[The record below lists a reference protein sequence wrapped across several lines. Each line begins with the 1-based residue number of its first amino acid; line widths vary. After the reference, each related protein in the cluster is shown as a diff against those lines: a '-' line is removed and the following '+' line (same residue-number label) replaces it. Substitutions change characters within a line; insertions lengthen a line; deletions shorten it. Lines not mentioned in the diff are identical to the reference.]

1 MDDMLRIHLTL
12 GMLDC
17 LDDVIEVVQEL
28 EEEKRRGV
36 DMVHLKML
44 ADTVYEKK
52 LDIDRIERWSE
63 ETRNQEEGDD
73 HETTS

>member
-1 MDDMLRIHLTL
+1 MTEMLRLHMTL

-28 EEEKRRGV
+28 EEERRRGV
-36 DMVHLKML
+36 DMVQLKML

-63 ETRNQEEGDD
+63 ATTQEEGEEY
-73 HETTS
+73 ETAN

>member
-36 DMVHLKML
+36 DMVQLKML

>member
-1 MDDMLRIHLTL
+1 MLRLHMTL

-17 LDDVIEVVQEL
+17 LDDVIEVVQDL
-28 EEEKRRGV
+28 EPERRRGV
-36 DMVHLKML
+36 DEVQLKML

-63 ETRNQEEGDD
+63 ATTQEGDD
-73 HETTS
+73 NETGN

>member
-28 EEEKRRGV
+28 EPERRRGV
-36 DMVHLKML
+36 DEVQLKML
-44 ADTVYEKK
+44 AETVYEKK

-63 ETRNQEEGDD
+63 ATTQEGDEND
-73 HETTS
+73 